1 MVVCFSTPPTAKM
14 KDNLIHLCF
23 LHLMSCGF
31 IILHQLCKTRLSYVE
46 TNMSCGKNVTTIKND
61 LGSIGWNGL
70 KVLSHIQIVLLS
82 L

>member
-1 MVVCFSTPPTAKM
+1 MVVCFSAPPTAKM

-46 TNMSCGKNVTTIKND
+46 TNMSRGKNVTTIKND
-61 LGSIGWNGL
+61 LGSIGMG
-70 KVLSHIQIVLLS
+70 
-82 L
+82 